1 MTQSERFDGVR
12 TPGRATQTALGLAL
26 LVVPGLALFTVHAIS
41 GSAPVAAAVALSS
54 SSSIQLV
61 AERIWPARPLA
72 PHTAA
77 QLAVEAFQGI
87 VYGLV
92 LGVGTILVVAAL
104 VSAAKRMLDLTFAL
118 ALPIWGQALVLVV
131 ASDFLDYFRHR
142 HEHESNGIFWRVHS
156 VHHSIREFSLLSGL
170 AIHPLEPVF
179 TFASYGLVA
188 GLLGLSFD
196 ATILGFTIA
205 MIAMGAQHANTC
217 SRLGW
222 LSNVIAHI
230 DGHRWHHDMAL
241 SAGRN
246 VNYANVF
253 SLWDR
258 LWGTFQP
265 ALPFDGEYGIEP
277 FRDAYPRG
285 LVGQARMGLAT
296 EYTRRE
302 RSAIMIAT
310 PSTGGIEPHDG
321 RGAPLR
327 TTAPRTQSSLA
338 GRPPE
343 Q

>member
-1 MTQSERFDGVR
+1 MPRSEGFDEAR
-12 TPGRATQTALGLAL
+12 TPGRATQTALGLGL
-26 LVVPGLALFTVHAIS
+26 LLVPGLALFTVHAIS
-41 GSAPVAAAVALSS
+41 GSAPIAAAVALSS

-72 PHTAA
+72 PHPAS

-92 LGVGTILVVAAL
+92 LGVGTILVVASL
-104 VSAAKRMLDLTFAL
+104 VSAAKQGLGLTFAL
-118 ALPIWGQALVLVV
+118 SLPIWGQALVLVV

-217 SRLGW
+217 SRISW

-241 SAGRN
+241 SQGRN
-246 VNYANVF
+246 VNYANVL

-265 ALPFDGEYGIEP
+265 ALPFGGEYGIEP
-277 FRDAYPRG
+277 FRDAYPSD
-285 LVGQARMGLAT
+285 LVGQARMGLAA
-296 EYTRRE
+296 EYARRE
-302 RSAIMIAT
+302 RAAISKAT
-310 PSTGGIEPHDG
+310 PSGGGAEPRDG
-321 RGAPLR
+321 PGAPLAR
-327 TTAPRTQSSLA
+327 GVA
-338 GRPPE
+338 
-343 Q
+343 